1 MATFADLADLT
12 DAARAELTVLD
23 TRRDDER
30 AGGSIAG
37 SVHIPLHAL
46 LSRLD
51 EVPDRPLW
59 VHCASGFRASVAAS
73 LLARAGHDV
82 TLIGDDYAKAAALH
96 LT

>member
-1 MATFADLADLT
+1 MEFADLANADKS
-12 DAARAELTVLD
+12 ALTVLD

-30 AGGSIAG
+30 ADSAISG

-46 LSRLD
+46 LDRLD
-51 EVPDRPLW
+51 EVPNGPLW
-59 VHCASGFRASVAAS
+59 IHCASGFRASIASS

-82 TLIGDDYAKAAALH
+82 THIDDDYDNAIELG